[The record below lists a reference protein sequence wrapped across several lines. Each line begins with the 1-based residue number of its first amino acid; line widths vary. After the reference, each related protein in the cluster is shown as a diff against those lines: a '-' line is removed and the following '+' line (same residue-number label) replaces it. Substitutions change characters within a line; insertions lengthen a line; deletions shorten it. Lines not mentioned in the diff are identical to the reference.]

1 MDFTISQD
9 ALLGALTLANA
20 VADRRAVGQPILG
33 NVLLRASK
41 DNTLT
46 IVATDLTIS
55 VSLVMPVEVRRPG
68 ALTIGAKYL
77 HQVVRT
83 LPGGKPLAV
92 TALENMW
99 ARIGVGRSEFKLMGQ
114 SPSDY
119 PEVPTLPKGMAVAEV
134 KADTIADLIEK
145 TGFSVSADEARV
157 NLSGVLLACDGK
169 RATMVSTDGHR
180 LTKLSLDMD
189 GAPTFAHPIII
200 PRKGMLEIKRALD
213 RIDGKIGIAVDGG
226 VLYLRTADMVLSVK
240 LSNVVFPPYEQVIPE
255 QHDRLAVCDR
265 AELLSV
271 LTRAEVMAPEKTA
284 TVRLSITPGAVAT
297 MTITA
302 DNPDLG
308 VASQVIDIEF
318 TGDAIV
324 AGFNAHYMIE
334 VLSAMESERVRLEF
348 QGELDP
354 CVLRP
359 VDGDDYLG
367 VVMPMRI

>member
-1 MDFTISQD
+1 
-9 ALLGALTLANA
+9 
-20 VADRRAVGQPILG
+20 
-33 NVLLRASK
+33 
-41 DNTLT
+41 
-46 IVATDLTIS
+46 
-55 VSLVMPVEVRRPG
+55 
-68 ALTIGAKYL
+68 
-77 HQVVRT
+77 
-83 LPGGKPLAV
+83 
-92 TALENMW
+92 
-99 ARIGVGRSEFKLMGQ
+99 
-114 SPSDY
+114 
-119 PEVPTLPKGMAVAEV
+119 
-134 KADTIADLIEK
+134 
-145 TGFSVSADEARV
+145 
-157 NLSGVLLACDGK
+157 
-169 RATMVSTDGHR
+169 
-180 LTKLSLDMD
+180 
-189 GAPTFAHPIII
+189 
-200 PRKGMLEIKRALD
+200 MLEIKRALD